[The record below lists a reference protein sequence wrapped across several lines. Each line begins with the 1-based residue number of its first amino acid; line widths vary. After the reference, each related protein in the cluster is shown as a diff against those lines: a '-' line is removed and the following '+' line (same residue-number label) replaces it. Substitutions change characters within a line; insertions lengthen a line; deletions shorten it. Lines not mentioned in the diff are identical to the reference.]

1 MIEAPADNT
10 QEPEQIDEK
19 SRISSWIDSLVNK
32 FGSKDFQRDIWHTVV
47 SILIALGVAAIIM
60 VATGYN
66 PADAFSALGLGALL
80 NFDQI
85 LWRSTPLML
94 AGLSVALAFKCG
106 LFNIGAEGQLYMG
119 SLATTA
125 VGYMIALPI
134 FVHQIA
140 CIIVGI
146 GAGLLYGLVPGI
158 LRAYRGAHEVVTT
171 MMLSYASVYFTQWM
185 VSQGPMHNPG
195 DWRSI
200 TPIIYDTATLP
211 KLFGSSF
218 LSFGFVIA
226 VGCVF
231 IVDFFINRTVT
242 GYEMRAVG
250 SNEDAARTAGINA
263 KKNMALA
270 LGLSGALAGLAGT
283 VEIQGYYHRFYD
295 QWSAGLGFDGITVAV
310 LGRNN
315 PWGVFGGAL
324 FFGAL
329 KAGGSFMQ
337 TSAGVPS
344 EMVQVIQGLVVL
356 FVAAPRLVTWLSKH
370 GVDYATWI
378 KERPKAGVP
387 SLISFGYAIFG
398 ALLGIV
404 IVGPYTSSNFSLLI
418 LGFFASMASLAV
430 MAFHYQRD
438 QRRTSATLAIT
449 LLWVLLLL
457 AGFVF
462 SAGDVMITSAIMA
475 GAGFILSILL
485 MRTQESELELQE
497 EVDV

>member
-1 MIEAPADNT
+1 LIEEST
-10 QEPEQIDEK
+10 MQSQMPEKTSFIG
-19 SRISSWIDSLVNK
+19 RISLWYASLLKKVK
-32 FGSKDFQRDIWHTVV
+32 SKEFQRDLWHTLV

-60 VATGYN
+60 IATGYN
-66 PADAFSALGLGALL
+66 PGSAFSALALGAIL
-80 NFDQI
+80 NFDQV
-85 LWRSTPLML
+85 LWRATPLIL

-119 SLATTA
+119 SLAATA
-125 VGYMIALPI
+125 AGYMIALPMGL
-134 FVHQIA
+134 HQLV
-140 CIIVGI
+140 CIIVGVS
-146 GAGLLYGLVPGI
+146 AGLLYGLLPGI

-171 MMLSYASVYFTQWM
+171 MMLSYAAVYFTQWM

-195 DWRSI
+195 DSRSI
-200 TPIIYDTATLP
+200 SPIIFDTATLP

-218 LSFGFVIA
+218 LSGGFLIA
-226 VGCVF
+226 VVCVLA
-231 IVDFFINRTVT
+231 VDFFINRTVM

-250 SNEDAARTAGINA
+250 SNEDAARTAGINS
-263 KKNMALA
+263 KKSMALA

-337 TSAGVPS
+337 TNAGVPS

-356 FVAAPRLVTWLSKH
+356 FVAAPRLITWLSKH
-370 GVDYATWI
+370 GIEYADWI
-378 KERPKAGVP
+378 KREPKAGVP
-387 SLISFGYAIFG
+387 SLIAFGYAILS
-398 ALLGIV
+398 ALIGI
-404 IVGPYTSSNFSLLI
+404 IVVSPYVASNFSLLI
-418 LGFFASMASLAV
+418 LGFFISIVSLVV

-438 QRRTSATLAIT
+438 KRRTSSTLAVSIT
-449 LLWVLLLL
+449 WVILLLVGLAFSAAEVATTSLLL
-457 AGFVF
+457 AGI
-462 SAGDVMITSAIMA
+462 GL
-475 GAGFILSILL
+475 ILSLLL
-485 MRTQESELELQE
+485 MRTQKDDSVLLEDE
-497 EVDV
+497 I